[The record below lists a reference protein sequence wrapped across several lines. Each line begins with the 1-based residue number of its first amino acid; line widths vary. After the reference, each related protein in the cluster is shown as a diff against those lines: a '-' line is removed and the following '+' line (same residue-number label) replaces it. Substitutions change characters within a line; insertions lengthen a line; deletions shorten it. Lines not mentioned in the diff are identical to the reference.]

1 MINCGHCKARLL
13 DGALFCDSCG
23 FNLWAQTKTE
33 AMTSKLNTETD
44 GLKIRSGWGTATLRT
59 QRELIIY
66 VNRDD
71 APIRVIPRDGFL
83 FGRKD
88 VATGTFPDLDLIP
101 YGAEQHGVS
110 RKHAMLRQS
119 ETDPELVMIADLGS
133 ANGTFLNGVRL
144 GTNQPRL
151 LRDGDEIRMANLK
164 LHFYFA

>member
-1 MINCGHCKARLL
+1 MITCTHCNASLL
-13 DGALFCDSCG
+13 DGTLICDTCG
-23 FNLWAQTKTE
+23 FNLWSVGKND
-33 AMTSKLNTETD
+33 AMTSKLSTDTD

-66 VNRDD
+66 VNRIDE
-71 APIRVIPRDGFL
+71 PVRVIPRDGFL

-88 VATGTFPDLDLIP
+88 VATGNFPDLDLTP
-101 YGAEQHGVS
+101 FGAEERGVS
-110 RKHAMLRQS
+110 RKHAILRQD
-119 ETDPELVMIADLGS
+119 EKDHEMVMIADLGS

-144 GTNQPRL
+144 GVNQPRL